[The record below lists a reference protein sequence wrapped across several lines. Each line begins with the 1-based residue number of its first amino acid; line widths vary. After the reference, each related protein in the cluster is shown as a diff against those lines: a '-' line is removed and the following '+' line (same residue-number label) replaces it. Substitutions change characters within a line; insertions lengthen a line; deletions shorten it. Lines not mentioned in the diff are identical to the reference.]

1 MAIKRP
7 DTPLADTPKPD
18 YRNIQTKRSGF
29 KDRPYTPTAKDSTQY
44 KEGFD
49 RAVSG
54 KKKMFPSRVS
64 VKGYN
69 EARERGLTLKKE

>member
-1 MAIKRP
+1 MAINRP

-54 KKKMFPSRVS
+54 KKKMFPSRAS

-69 EARERGLTLKKE
+69 EARERGLTLKK